1 MALARGARMAGARL
15 CEDTEVLSIG
25 VVDDVVTAVITE
37 HGRNE
42 CEAVVVCA
50 GQWTRALAT
59 TVGVSVP
66 RVMMFRWN
74 PVRGAGFNAFGI
86 AAGGGAGLALAQWVH
101 DGMAPYDLSVADIRR
116 FGRPHRNTDWVGTRT
131 LEAYA

>member
-1 MALARGARMAGARL
+1 MTWSRRLSPSTDVTNAKRWWCAPVSGRG
-15 CEDTEVLSIG
+15 
-25 VVDDVVTAVITE
+25 
-37 HGRNE
+37 
-42 CEAVVVCA
+42 
-50 GQWTRALAT
+50 ALAT